1 MAYIYAELDEN
12 NICKAVSN
20 LSGGVIADTMIPLDS
35 YDISLLGKRYNNGEW
50 LEVEQPEIEPQPSQL
65 DRIESAVNDIAKN
78 NIVTE
83 YERNFSAKG
92 FNICSAHVKFTK
104 KENEDNAE

>member
-20 LSGGVIADTMIPLDS
+20 LSGEVIADTMIPLDS

-78 NIVTE
+78 NTSYAE
-83 YERNFSAKG
+83 MASA
-92 FNICSAHVKFTK
+92 I
-104 KENEDNAE
+104 AEGVNDIE